1 MQALLLV
8 LEEAKVM
15 PLKPNSQLGIPSL
28 RNYELNFLS
37 QMGNTVGLLF
47 LNEQTVRT
55 VSM

>member
-8 LEEAKVM
+8 LEEAKAM

-47 LNEQTVRT
+47 LNEQTV
-55 VSM
+55 SI